1 MSFDLVIRGDLV
13 LPEEVLRDGYVA
25 VTAGRIA
32 AIGAGDLPP
41 ARETVDARGRLVF
54 PGVIDGQVHAGS
66 AEGFGGL
73 EDLTRSA
80 AAGGV
85 TTVVDMPYD
94 EPDPVVDCDLLAR
107 KIEVLEAKAHVD
119 VALYGTVA
127 KQVDV
132 AMIRRLAD
140 AGVAAFKI
148 STYESHP
155 KRFPR
160 ITHPEMERAFRAIAE
175 TGLTVAVHNEDQ
187 ELVDDSIARAKA
199 AGRLRADAHSAARP
213 PLAELVAN
221 AVLLEIGAATGAR
234 VHIVHSSLAR
244 GFDMARSYRQQGFQ
258 ATAETCIHYL
268 ILTEADVIRAGARG
282 KVNPPIRSNER
293 DAIWQRLIE
302 GQVAFVSSDHCSW
315 PLARKNDENIFA
327 TPAGAP
333 GVAVLLPLLYTA
345 AVAQRGLTPKRWR
358 GCWPRRP
365 RAISASIRKRAPFG
379 SAPMRISPSPS
390 ADPGRSTKRASIAS
404 GRPGAPITGCPFR
417 CASPPPISGAARSSM
432 ASRSSPGRGMAA
444 FCVPA
449 ARRRAPRPKPARG
462 PAHDPAHP
470 GRQSQQQ

>member
-13 LPEEVLRDGYVA
+13 LPEEMLRDGYVA
-25 VTAGRIA
+25 VIGGSIA
-32 AIGAGDLPP
+32 AIGAGPLPP

-80 AAGGV
+80 AAGGA

-94 EPDPVVDCDLLAR
+94 EPEPVVDCDLLAR

-132 AMIRRLAD
+132 AMIGRLAD
-140 AGVAAFKI
+140 AGIAAFKI

-160 ITHPEMERAFRAIAE
+160 ISHPEMERAFRAIAE

-244 GFDMARSYRQQGFQ
+244 GFEMARSYRAQGFA

-282 KVNPPIRSNER
+282 KVNPPIRPNER
-293 DAIWQRLIE
+293 EAIWQRLIE
-302 GQVAFVSSDHCSW
+302 GEVAFVSSDHCSW

-345 AVAQRGLTPKRWR
+345 AVEQRGLAPQVVARLLAEAPARHFGLHPQK
-358 GCWPRRP
+358 G
-365 RAISASIRKRAPFG
+365 SIRIGADADFAIAERGSWKIDEARQHSERAPWSPYHG
-379 SAPMRISPSPS
+379 LPVSLRI
-390 ADPGRSTKRASIAS
+390 AATYLRGRKIFDGEQVLA
-404 GRPGAPITGCPFR
+404 RPGDGRFLR
-417 CASPPPISGAARSSM
+417 
-432 ASRSSPGRGMAA
+432 PGG
-444 FCVPA
+444 
-449 ARRRAPRPKPARG
+449 APRHAEPQAR
-462 PAHDPAHP
+462 ARA
-470 GRQSQQQ
+470 RA

>member
-1 MSFDLVIRGDLV
+1 MSFDLVSFDLVIRGDLV
-13 LPEEVLRDGYVA
+13 LPEEMLPDGYLA
-25 VTAGRIA
+25 IRAGRIG
-32 AIGAGDLPP
+32 AIGAGAPPP
-41 ARETVDARGRLVF
+41 AREIVDARGRLVF
-54 PGVIDGQVHAGS
+54 PGLIDGQVHAGS
-66 AEGFGGL
+66 AEGFAGL

-107 KIEVLEAKAHVD
+107 KIEVLEANAHVD

-127 KQVDV
+127 KQVDT
-132 AMIRRLAD
+132 AMIHRLAA

-160 ITHPEMERAFRAIAE
+160 ISHPEMERAFSAIAE

-187 ELVDDSIARAKA
+187 ELVDEAISRAKA
-199 AGRLRADAHSAARP
+199 AGRLRADVHSAARP
-213 PLAELVAN
+213 ALAERVAN

-234 VHIVHSSLAR
+234 VHIVHSSIGR
-244 GFDMARSYRQQGFQ
+244 GFDQAKSYRAQGFA

-282 KVNPPIRSNER
+282 KVNPPIRAGER
-293 DAIWQRLIE
+293 EAIWRHLVA
-302 GQVAFVSSDHCSW
+302 GDVAFVSSDHCSW

-333 GVAVLLPLLYTA
+333 GVAVLLPLLFSA
-345 AVAQRGLTPKRWR
+345 AVDQRGL
-358 GCWPRRP
+358 
-365 RAISASIRKRAPFG
+365 APQLVARMLAEAPARHFG
-379 SAPMRISPSPS
+379 LYPEK
-390 ADPGRSTKRASIAS
+390 GVL
-404 GRPGAPITGCPFR
+404 RPGADADVTIAERGSWQVDQSRQHSERAPW
-417 CASPPPISGAARSSM
+417 SPYHGLPVGLRVAATYLRGRKIFDGVQVLAKPGDGRFLRPQGLPPGGKPISAEPERLHA
-432 ASRSSPGRGMAA
+432 
-444 FCVPA
+444 
-449 ARRRAPRPKPARG
+449 
-462 PAHDPAHP
+462 
-470 GRQSQQQ
+470 

>member
-1 MSFDLVIRGDLV
+1 MSFDLVIQGDLV
-13 LPEEVLRDGYVA
+13 LPEETLRDGYLA
-25 VTAGRIA
+25 ISAGRIA
-32 AIGAGDLPP
+32 AIGAGAPPP
-41 ARETVDARGRLVF
+41 AKETVDASGRLVF
-54 PGVIDGQVHAGS
+54 PGLIDGQVHAGS
-66 AEGFGGL
+66 AEGFTGL

-80 AAGGV
+80 AAGGI

-132 AMIRRLAD
+132 AMIHRLAE

-160 ITHPEMERAFRAIAE
+160 ISHPEMERAFAAIAE

-187 ELVDDSIARAKA
+187 ELVDDAIARAKA

-213 PLAELVAN
+213 VLAERVAN

-234 VHIVHSSLAR
+234 VHIVHSSIAR
-244 GFDMARSYRQQGFQ
+244 GFDQAKSYRAQGFA

-282 KVNPPIRSNER
+282 KVNPPIRAAER
-293 DAIWQRLIE
+293 EAIWRHVIE
-302 GQVAFVSSDHCSW
+302 GDAAFVSSDHCSW

-327 TPAGAP
+327 SPAGAP
-333 GVAVLLPLLYTA
+333 GVALLLPLFFSA
-345 AVAQRGLTPKRWR
+345 AVDQRGQAPQLVARMLAEAPARHFGLYPQKGALRIGADADVTIAER
-358 GCWPRRP
+358 GRFQVDEARQH
-365 RAISASIRKRAPFG
+365 SERAPWSPYHG
-379 SAPMRISPSPS
+379 LPVTLRVAATYLRGRRIFDGEGVL
-390 ADPGRSTKRASIAS
+390 A
-404 GRPGAPITGCPFR
+404 RPGD
-417 CASPPPISGAARSSM
+417 
-432 ASRSSPGRGMAA
+432 GRFLRPQAT
-444 FCVPA
+444 PL
-449 ARRRAPRPKPARG
+449 RAQPERLRA
-462 PAHDPAHP
+462 
-470 GRQSQQQ
+470 

>member
-1 MSFDLVIRGDLV
+1 M
-13 LPEEVLRDGYVA
+13 
-25 VTAGRIA
+25 
-32 AIGAGDLPP
+32 
-41 ARETVDARGRLVF
+41 
-54 PGVIDGQVHAGS
+54 IDGQVHAGS
-66 AEGFGGL
+66 AEGFAGL

-94 EPDPVVDCDLLAR
+94 EPEPVVDCDLLAR

-127 KQVDV
+127 KQVDIG
-132 AMIRRLAD
+132 MIGRLAD

-155 KRFPR
+155 KRFPQ
-160 ITHPEMERAFRAIAE
+160 ISHPEMERAFRAIAE
-175 TGLTVAVHNEDQ
+175 TELTVAVHNEDQ
-187 ELVDDSIARAKA
+187 ELVDNSIARAKA
-199 AGRLRADAHSAARP
+199 AGRMRADAHSAARP

-221 AVLLEIGAATGAR
+221 AVLLEIVSATGAR

-244 GFDMARSYRQQGFQ
+244 GFDMARSCRAQGFS

-282 KVNPPIRSNER
+282 KVNPPIRPNER
-293 DAIWQRLIE
+293 EAIWQRLIE

-333 GVAVLLPLLYTA
+333 GVAVLCLLYTA
-345 AVAQRGLTPKRWR
+345 AEQRGLAPKRWR
-358 GCWPRRP
+358 GCWPKPR
-365 RAISASIRKRAPFG
+365 RAISASIPKRAPSG

-390 ADPGRSTKRASIAS
+390 AAPGRSTKPASIAS
-404 GRPGAPITGCPFR
+404 ARPGAPITACRSRF
-417 CASPPPISGAARSSM
+417 ASPRLISEAARSST
-432 ASRSSPGRGMAA
+432 ASRSSPAPGMADFSA
-444 FCVPA
+444 PA
-449 ARRRAPRPKPARG
+449 APRGAPSPKPARG
-462 PAHDPAHP
+462 RAHDPAHP

>member
-1 MSFDLVIRGDLV
+1 M
-13 LPEEVLRDGYVA
+13 
-25 VTAGRIA
+25 
-32 AIGAGDLPP
+32 IG
-41 ARETVDARGRLVF
+41 
-54 PGVIDGQVHAGS
+54 
-66 AEGFGGL
+66 
-73 EDLTRSA
+73 
-80 AAGGV
+80 
-85 TTVVDMPYD
+85 
-94 EPDPVVDCDLLAR
+94 
-107 KIEVLEAKAHVD
+107 
-119 VALYGTVA
+119 
-127 KQVDV
+127 
-132 AMIRRLAD
+132 RLAD

-160 ITHPEMERAFRAIAE
+160 ISHPEMERAFRAIAE

-244 GFDMARSYRQQGFQ
+244 GFDMARSYRAQGFS

-282 KVNPPIRSNER
+282 KVNPPIRPNER
-293 DAIWQRLIE
+293 EAIWQRLIE

-345 AVAQRGLTPKRWR
+345 ASSSAASLPRWWR
-358 GCWPRRP
+358 GCWPKRR
-365 RAISASIRKRAPFG
+365 RAISASIPRRAPSG

-390 ADPGRSTKRASIAS
+390 AAPGRSTKPASIAS
-404 GRPGAPITGCPFR
+404 ARPGAPITACRSRF
-417 CASPPPISGAARSSM
+417 ASPRLISEAARSST
-432 ASRSSPGRGMAA
+432 ASRSSPGPGMAGFSA
-444 FCVPA
+444 PA
-449 ARRRAPRPKPARG
+449 APRGAPSPKPARG
-462 PAHDPAHP
+462 RAHDPAHP